1 MNTIKQATILVAA
14 LAGFAATQA
23 LADTVAP
30 AQASQA
36 IKLSDAQLDNITAGS
51 ATILTAV
58 LNPGNAFVFKADDLT
73 NAHCVNCGDFGG
85 NGRLI
90 LIVNPAR
97 TVSKCTG
104 ALQSLC

>member
-1 MNTIKQATILVAA
+1 MNTIKHATIIAAA

-30 AQASQA
+30 ALPSQA
-36 IKLSDAQLDNITAGS
+36 VKLTEAQLDNITAGS
-51 ATILTAV
+51 ATVLTAV

-90 LIVNPAR
+90 LVVNPAR

-104 ALQSLC
+104 SLQGLC

>member
-1 MNTIKQATILVAA
+1 MNSIKQATILFAT
-14 LAGFAATQA
+14 LASFTTGQA

-30 AQASQA
+30 SQERQAV
-36 IKLSDAQLDNITAGS
+36 KLSDAQLDNITAGS
-51 ATILTAV
+51 ATVLTAV

-97 TVSKCTG
+97 TVSKCSG
-104 ALQSLC
+104 SLQGLC